1 MSYANMNNV
10 PTQTDG
16 VSGVLAADWNTYV
29 RDNFDNIKYG
39 HIVVANDAAKTALGS
54 VAEGTMVYQS
64 DNNKIFVY
72 SGSAWIEISD
82 LDAPLA
88 PFTKRIGFSTS
99 TLSITLA
106 PTLAGTGNLFP
117 SITFTASGTD
127 TYKIVVTAPR
137 IGGPNVSG
145 GSTDIH
151 ITNGANTSLGVVA
164 AIFQGSTTKTYAP
177 LYGVMYYT
185 PPAGS
190 TTINVSGTSNNSEGS
205 FSGGV
210 GGAFTYV
217 NATLEVLV

>member
-1 MSYANMNNV
+1 MNNV

-29 RDNFDNIKYG
+29 RDNFDAIKFG
-39 HIVVANDAAKTALGS
+39 HIVCTSGTRPSS
-54 VAEGTMVYQS
+54 VAEGTMIYETDTNKVLVY
-64 DNNKIFVY
+64 N
-72 SGSAWIEISD
+72 GSSWIEISD
-82 LDAPLA
+82 LDAPFA
-88 PFTKRIGFSTS
+88 PFTRRIGFSTS
-99 TLSITLA
+99 TMSITLA

-145 GSTDIH
+145 GSVDIH
-151 ITNGANTSLGVVA
+151 VTNGANTSLGVVA
-164 AIFQGSTTKTYAP
+164 AIYQASTVKTYAP

-190 TTINVSGTSNNSEGS
+190 TTINVSGTSTNTEGS
-205 FSGGV
+205 FSGGS
-210 GGAFTYV
+210 GGSFSYV
-217 NATLEVLV
+217 NATVS